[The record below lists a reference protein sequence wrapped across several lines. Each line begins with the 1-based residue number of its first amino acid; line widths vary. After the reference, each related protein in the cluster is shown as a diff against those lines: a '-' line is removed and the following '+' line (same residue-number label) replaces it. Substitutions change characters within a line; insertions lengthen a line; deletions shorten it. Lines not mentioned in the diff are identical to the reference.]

1 MRRATRAQLVVTARP
16 LRAGVSDSW
25 IAKREPYSHL
35 TVDSNSNGIANTC
48 IALTVLSLTTA

>member
-1 MRRATRAQLVVTARP
+1 MRRGTGAQPMVTARP

-25 IAKREPYSHL
+25 IVEREPYSHL

-48 IALTVLSLTTA
+48 IALSVLSLTTA